1 MMEEPLTNGPL
12 TNGEDI
18 RSSSEFML
26 EQEEAI
32 VGSTVGD
39 EGVVSG
45 PNIDGGFSD
54 VVKNGEDTSDEE
66 DVRIL
71 ERNIVK
77 L

>member
-1 MMEEPLTNGPL
+1 MMDEPL

-18 RSSSEFML
+18 RISNEIML

-32 VGSTVGD
+32 IGSTVGD

-45 PNIDGGFSD
+45 PNIDGEFND
-54 VVKNGEDTSDEE
+54 VVKAGEDTSDEE

>member
-18 RSSSEFML
+18 RSSNEFML

-45 PNIDGGFSD
+45 PNIDGEFSD

-71 ERNIVK
+71 ERFIVK